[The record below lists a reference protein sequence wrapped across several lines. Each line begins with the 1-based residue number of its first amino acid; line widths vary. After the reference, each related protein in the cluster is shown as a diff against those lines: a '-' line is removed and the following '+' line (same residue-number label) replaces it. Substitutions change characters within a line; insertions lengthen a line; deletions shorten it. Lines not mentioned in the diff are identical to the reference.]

1 MKHLLVRYTVSLALL
16 FGASSAMAA
25 TQIGDAA
32 VANSSNKIGEVSAQI
47 PDGTIEDAI
56 AVLSHKSDEHGGR
69 YFKVTDID
77 HPGEGGQIFA
87 HADVY
92 K

>member
-1 MKHLLVRYTVSLALL
+1 MKHLLVSSTISLALL
-16 FGASSAMAA
+16 LGASSAMAA
-25 TQIGDAA
+25 TEINSNDM
-32 VANSSNKIGEVSAQI
+32 ANNKIGEVSAQI
-47 PDGTIEDAI
+47 PDGTTADAI
-56 AVLSHKSDEHGGR
+56 KVLSHKCDERGGH

-77 HPGEGGQIFA
+77 HPGNGGQIFA